1 MMTFD
6 GYSRKEDF
14 MQRNAFVTLCLTA
27 MVGCGAAFAQSAPA
41 PGQEVGKLG
50 YFAGTWTSE
59 ATIAPGPWGSG
70 GKFTNTGH
78 VEWMK
83 GNYFLV
89 GHGDFSLPAELG
101 GSGTSMEVIGY
112 DSDSGNY
119 TEDRYDSAG
128 HRVAMTG
135 KLDGST
141 WTWTGN
147 ANYGGTPMQV
157 RFTMTVLSPSSYTTK
172 YEISVDGTNWMP
184 FWEGKATKQ

>member
-1 MMTFD
+1 MKRTVLVTF
-6 GYSRKEDF
+6 
-14 MQRNAFVTLCLTA
+14 CLTA
-27 MVGCGAAFAQSAPA
+27 MFAVASASAQSTAA
-41 PGQEVGKLG
+41 PGAEVGKLS
-50 YFAGTWTSE
+50 YFAGNWTSE

-70 GKFTNTGH
+70 GKFTNTAH
-78 VEWMK
+78 AEWMK
-83 GNYFLV
+83 GSYFLV
-89 GHGDFSLPAELG
+89 SHADFTMPAELG
-101 GSGTSMEVIGY
+101 GSGTSMQVIGY
-112 DSDSGNY
+112 DPESGSY